1 MNHRKEELNEAKAAI
16 MSLLSKCKKA
26 LPNLKENYSQQTL
39 LERRIKALQIALNL
53 IEKAQLELA
62 NN

>member
-1 MNHRKEELNEAKAAI
+1 MKRRKEEVNEDKVVI

-26 LPNLKENYSQQTL
+26 LPNLKENSSQQTL
-39 LERRIKALQIALNL
+39 LERRIKALRIALNL
-53 IEKAQLELA
+53 IEKAQLESA

>member
-1 MNHRKEELNEAKAAI
+1 MNYRKEELNEAKVAI

-26 LPNLKENYSQQTL
+26 LPNLKENSSQQTL
-39 LERRIKALQIALNL
+39 LERRVKALQIALNL
-53 IEKAQLELA
+53 IEKAQLESA

>member
-1 MNHRKEELNEAKAAI
+1 MNHRKEELNEANVAI
-16 MSLLSKCKKA
+16 MSLLSKCEKA
-26 LPNLKENYSQQTL
+26 LPNLKENSSQQTL

-53 IEKAQLELA
+53 IEKEQIEST